1 MIRSSAA
8 SLALGLLAALQAP
21 LLTACRGGLN
31 AVCHCASDCRDG
43 LVCEAEGEKTL
54 SAEMCFA
61 PGVNGRCVEA
71 EGLDTDG
78 EEPLVA
84 TEPPMLMDLPSNRDF
99 QPGES
104 VSDSASAG
112 TTTPTTGTATDATDT
127 GTSTSSTSSTGT
139 TTGTS
144 TGTTADTDT
153 STGTTGPGSTGTT
166 TDTSSSSGSSSS
178 GESSSSGSSSST
190 TGP

>member
-71 EGLDTDG
+71 EGVDTDG

-104 VSDSASAG
+104 VSDSVSAG
-112 TTTPTTGTATDATDT
+112 TTTPTTGTAPDTDT

-153 STGTTGPGSTGTT
+153 STGTSSSSSTGTT

>member
-104 VSDSASAG
+104 VSDSVSAG
-112 TTTPTTGTATDATDT
+112 TTTPTTGTATDTDT

-153 STGTTGPGSTGTT
+153 STGTSSSSSTGTT

>member
-71 EGLDTDG
+71 EGVDTDG

-84 TEPPMLMDLPSNRDF
+84 TEPPMLLDFASRRDF

-104 VSDSASAG
+104 VSDSVSAG

-139 TTGTS
+139 TTGT
-144 TGTTADTDT
+144 GTTADTDT
-153 STGTTGPGSTGTT
+153 STTGTSSSSSTGTT

-178 GESSSSGSSSST
+178 GESSSSGGSSST

>member
-71 EGLDTDG
+71 EGVDTDG

-104 VSDSASAG
+104 VSDSVSAG
-112 TTTPTTGTATDATDT
+112 TTTPTTGTATDTDT

-153 STGTTGPGSTGTT
+153 STGTSSSSSTGTT

>member
-104 VSDSASAG
+104 VSDSVSAG
-112 TTTPTTGTATDATDT
+112 TTTPTTGTATDTDT

-153 STGTTGPGSTGTT
+153 STGTTGTGSTGTT

>member
-71 EGLDTDG
+71 EGVDTDG

-112 TTTPTTGTATDATDT
+112 TTTPTTGTATDTDT

-153 STGTTGPGSTGTT
+153 STGTSSSSSTGTT

>member
-71 EGLDTDG
+71 EGVDTDG

-104 VSDSASAG
+104 VSDSVSAG
-112 TTTPTTGTATDATDT
+112 TTTPTTGTATDTDT